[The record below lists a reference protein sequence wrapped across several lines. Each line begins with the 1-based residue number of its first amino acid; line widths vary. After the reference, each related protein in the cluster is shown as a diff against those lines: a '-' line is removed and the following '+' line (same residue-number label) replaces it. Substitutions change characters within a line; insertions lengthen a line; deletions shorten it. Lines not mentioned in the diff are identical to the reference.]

1 MDTAE
6 IIAQLEEQLE
16 NLNRAIAALKGG
28 KRSNQR
34 SSSKTGPSN
43 GRRRHMSPA
52 ARKKISEAAKAR
64 WARWKKA
71 KA

>member
-1 MDTAE
+1 MDTAD

-28 KRSNQR
+28 KR
-34 SSSKTGPSN
+34 PN
-43 GRRRHMSPA
+43 GRSLSKAGPTNGRSRHMSAA
-52 ARKKISEAAKAR
+52 ARKKISDAAKAR